1 MDRNI
6 LLIFSFTIEAII
18 LFQYAGSLF
27 TPTHSFRMRILIL
40 FVLYFVLFGFSLF
53 QMMSLNT
60 ILYFLCTLIFLISQF
75 QLPFRNCLFHSAMLT
90 VIMSLSELMVFWI
103 ISYFTPNFVT
113 VEGTGLVLFTVFSK
127 TLFFATIYLLSHLI
141 KSPKSESVVP
151 DHSSILLMLIP
162 LFSIFVILTFFFVG
176 EKYTFVPPLNI
187 MVTVSSVLL
196 LFINVLIFGINQ
208 YTQTKNAEF
217 TEMQLLL
224 QKESDAVEY
233 YEMLLSQ
240 TENQN
245 ILIHDLKKHLHS
257 IELLN
262 KKQNSEKISTYIHQ
276 LLDSSDLKESSRIC
290 DNEILNAILCRYQ
303 RRCNEKSIHFITDI
317 RKGVLQNMPHHSL
330 TSLFCNLL
338 DNALE
343 AAEMIPDSYIEITVQ
358 KKDPLPFIVIVI
370 INSCRCAP
378 TYDSNHL
385 PISHKPDRSKHGYGM
400 KSIKKVV
407 KQFQGD
413 IQMYYDN
420 PSATFHTIIT
430 LKTI

>member
-18 LFQYAGSLF
+18 LFQYTGSLF
-27 TPTHSFRMRILIL
+27 APTRSFRMRILLLFLLYSIL
-40 FVLYFVLFGFSLF
+40 FCFSLF
-53 QMMSLNT
+53 QIMSLNT
-60 ILYFLCTLIFLISQF
+60 ILYFLFTLIFLISQF
-75 QLPFRNCLFHSAMLT
+75 QLPFRSCLFHSAMLT

-103 ISYFTPNFVT
+103 VSYFTPEFVT
-113 VEGTGLVLFTVFSK
+113 AEGTGLVLFTVFSK

-141 KSPKSESVVP
+141 KSPKSESGFP
-151 DHSSILLMLIP
+151 DRSSILLMLIP
-162 LFSIFVILTFFFVG
+162 LFSIFVILTFFSIG
-176 EKYTFVPPLNI
+176 EKFTFVPPLNI

-196 LFINVLIFGINQ
+196 LFINLLIFGINQ

-224 QKESDAVEY
+224 QKESDSVEY

-262 KKQNSEKISTYIHQ
+262 KKQDSEKISTYIHQ

-303 RRCNEKSIHFITDI
+303 RQCNEKSIHFITDI
-317 RKGVLQNMPHHSL
+317 RKGALQNMPHHNL
-330 TSLFCNLL
+330 TALFCNLL

-343 AAEMIPDSYIEITVQ
+343 AAEMVPDSYIEITVQ
-358 KKDPLPFIVIVI
+358 KKDPLPFIVIIV

-378 TYDSNHL
+378 TYDSKHL
-385 PISHKPDRSKHGYGM
+385 PISHKQDRSKHGYGM
-400 KSIKKVV
+400 KSIIKVV
-407 KQFQGD
+407 KQFHGD
-413 IQMYYDN
+413 IQMYYDDL
-420 PSATFHTIIT
+420 SATFHTIIT
-430 LKTI
+430 LKTT

>member
-6 LLIFSFTIEAII
+6 LLIFSFIIEAII
-18 LFQYAGSLF
+18 LYQYTGSLF
-27 TPTHSFRMRILIL
+27 VPAHSLRMRILLL
-40 FVLYFVLFGFSLF
+40 FTFSFTMFCISLF
-53 QMMSLNT
+53 QIMSLNT
-60 ILYFLCTLIFLISQF
+60 VLYFLFTLLFLFTQF
-75 QLPFRNCLFHSAMLT
+75 QLSFRSCLFHSAMLT

-103 ISYFTPNFVT
+103 VSFFAPKFVT

-127 TLFFATIYLLSHLI
+127 TLFFATIYLLSHLFRSS
-141 KSPKSESVVP
+141 KRDSEYT
-151 DHSSILLMLIP
+151 DRSSILLMLIP
-162 LFSIFVILTFFFVG
+162 LFSIFVILTFFLIG
-176 EKYTFVPPLNI
+176 EKFIFVHPLNI
-187 MVTVSSVLL
+187 MVTVSSILL
-196 LFINVLIFGINQ
+196 LVINLLIFGINQ

-224 QKESDAVEY
+224 QKESDSAEY

-262 KKQNSEKISTYIHQ
+262 KKQDFEKISTYIHQ

-303 RRCNEKSIHFITDI
+303 RQCNEKNIHFITDI
-317 RKGVLQNMPHHSL
+317 RSGLLQNMHHHCL
-330 TSLFCNLL
+330 TALFCNLL

-343 AAEMIPDSYIEITVQ
+343 AAELVPDSYIEITVQ
-358 KKDPLPFIVIVI
+358 KKEPLPFIIIVI

-378 TYDSNHL
+378 SYDRNHL
-385 PISHKPDRSKHGYGM
+385 PISNKPDRSKHGYGM

-407 KQFQGD
+407 KQFHGD
-413 IQMYYDN
+413 IEMYYDD